1 MPRQDI
7 EYMDHSFPLLEIRQS
22 LLEVWTAGS
31 RTPIPIHIQ
40 RYTTLTHGGL
50 TQYNHSF
57 IPILKLLHVTLAT
70 NPSVMKDNH
79 GLLQIEYEEGIKQ
92 P

>member
-57 IPILKLLHVTLAT
+57 ILILNYYMFPLLNILFYTHVL
-70 NPSVMKDNH
+70 K
-79 GLLQIEYEEGIKQ
+79 
-92 P
+92 